1 MASDQYKIPG
11 SSAESPL
18 NEALRIADSFQ
29 YTPEKQA
36 PAYDALKQLEGRIDS
51 YIDTSLALGGV
62 KKSLWLRA
70 VEPFSLNTKSPVDQV
85 IEKTWRIGG
94 EAFGIKDARFGLYK
108 RHEHDT
114 PEKRDWYVSY
124 PDQNGV
130 KDAISIRYQT
140 TPHSIHKLYAGVEY
154 PFADGE
160 EERFLKAAVIA
171 EKRIRHELSPVD
183 EAIAELL
190 EDERESHGAK
200 NDYDLAA

>member
-1 MASDQYKIPG
+1 MASHQYNIPG

-29 YTPEKQA
+29 YSPEKQPA
-36 PAYDALKQLEGRIDS
+36 PYQGLKDLEARIDS
-51 YIDTSLALGGV
+51 YIETSLALGTV
-62 KKSLWLRA
+62 KKNLWLRA
-70 VEPFSLNTKSPVDQV
+70 VEPFSLNTKSPVDHL
-85 IEKTWRIGG
+85 IEKTWRLGG
-94 EAFGIKDARFGLYK
+94 EAFGVKDTRFGLYK

-140 TPHSIHKLYAGVEY
+140 TPHSIHKLVSGVEY

-160 EERFLKAAVIA
+160 EQRFLKAAAYA
-171 EKRIRHELSPVD
+171 ERRVRHELSPVD

-190 EDERESHGAK
+190 EEQEPNGSK